1 VKRNVLERP
10 LESMDSQDIRSHIR
24 KYYTRFF
31 QQGQQRGLPVQTGR
45 SLARALG
52 YPIECLDFVQE
63 EDWRRFIPCGNPLP
77 FLSPAAGDRVLNL
90 GCGIGVDSYALCSAH
105 SAPVDIIGMDVVFG
119 ILREVGRLSSLCK
132 HHGATL
138 HWVCGDG
145 LHLPFLPESFEWVI
159 MNGVFNLFPEKNA
172 LLREV
177 RRALKPSGR
186 FVCSDLCRTIPLPD
200 YFIEEPDS
208 WAWCMSGAPTE
219 EELGALIDESSFEL
233 LGLIKEEEEDML
245 YRVTFTCRKTA

>member
-1 VKRNVLERP
+1 
-10 LESMDSQDIRSHIR
+10 MDSQDIRSHIR
-24 KYYTRFF
+24 DYYTRFF
-31 QQGQQRGLPVQTGR
+31 QRGQQRELPVQTGR

-63 EDWRRFIPCGNPLP
+63 EHWRRFIPCGNPLP
-77 FLSPAAGDRVLNL
+77 LISPVAGDRILNL
-90 GCGIGVDSYALCSAH
+90 GCGIGLDSYALSLTQG
-105 SAPVDIIGMDVVFG
+105 APVDIVGMDVVFG
-119 ILREVGRLSSLCK
+119 ILREAGSLSSLCK
-132 HHGATL
+132 RHEATL
-138 HWVCGDG
+138 HWICGDG
-145 LHLPFLPESFEWVI
+145 LHLPFLSESFEWVI

-186 FVCSDLCRTIPLPD
+186 FVCSDLCRALPLPD

-208 WAWCMSGAPTE
+208 WAWCMSGAATE
-219 EELGALIDESSFEL
+219 EELAALMEESSFEL

-245 YRVTFTCRKTA
+245 YRVTFTCGKTT